1 MNGRIRLL
9 VLALVL
15 LFGAE
20 QLAALS
26 ADRAI
31 NQYVR
36 RAWTVEQGL
45 PHGTV
50 RGIAQTRDGYLWLAT
65 YEGLVRFNGEEF
77 RVFDRT
83 TSPEMLSIAI
93 RMLALD
99 RGGTLWLGTAAGL
112 MRYRGGT
119 FEAIAIPGGADSISG
134 MAITRDDTVW
144 IGTARGKLVR
154 VRGARA
160 EEVSVGLP
168 VSPITAL
175 AASGDDVWIGTS
187 DGLSRLRK
195 GANRADVISGLSN
208 DRIVTLMA
216 DGSAMLVGSATGLDR
231 IADGRVQRIAGL
243 PVDQVTALHRDRDA
257 NLWIGTYSHGVF
269 RAHGSE
275 IASYGIDDGL
285 LNPTVRA
292 IAEDD
297 EGSLWIGSNGGLE
310 QFRAG
315 MFISWDRRHGLEDDF
330 VRTIY
335 EDRGGIRWVGAADG
349 LYRSDGNRWIK
360 EPGAPAGVL
369 SMEDSVDGTRSAD
382 VTRWIGTSNG
392 LYRISGGSTKLLT
405 VADGLSNNGIR
416 DIHQDRKGDVW
427 VATDFSVNRIDRN
440 GRIENFAGRPGIGAG
455 YALAIA
461 ESGDGRLWFATG
473 LGLAEFNGTTFT
485 LHAAPKELPSNRL
498 FGIEADANDPGTV
511 WVITDGDGLIR
522 FRGGKASVITMR
534 DGLATDKI
542 LSLVDDRR
550 GRLWFGT
557 GRGVFAASKREL
569 NAIADHAIGA
579 HVVSRFFDENDGLG
593 SRQCNGASTPSALR
607 TRDGRIWFATAKGV
621 AMLQGGATAAPLLRA
636 PVIENV
642 DINGKPADIGALAA
656 IPPGVERIEFEFSG
670 VTFATPERM
679 HFRYRLEN
687 YDDAWIDGGGKRVAS
702 YTNLPGGKYRFLLES
717 SRDGVQWRGSALP
730 FTLKPHFYE
739 TKWFLIVSILAVAA
753 LLLGAHNV
761 RLHLSRERARHLEA
775 VVDDR
780 TRQISEEKERTERAL
795 QEAQAARNEAEAAR
809 REAERHEKLVEDA
822 LERAESASQAKS
834 IFLANTS
841 HELRTPLNA
850 IIGFSELLIENT
862 SHRIEPRH
870 VRFLQNILSS
880 GEYLLGHI
888 NNILDLSKIEAGRTD
903 LQPET
908 IILYHIVDEIAAV
921 MKGVATLR
929 EITIDV
935 DLPTELPLI
944 EADPTHVKQILYNLV
959 SNAVKF
965 SPDKS
970 TVTVSARDLP
980 AQEAI
985 EIRVT
990 DQGVGIDPKDHELIF
1005 QEFRQAHGA
1014 KGERPQGT
1022 GLGLA
1027 LVKRFVE
1034 MHRGTIRVESELG
1047 LGSTFIVILPRKYQR
1062 TTVAPDQAP
1071 RKDAVGRT

>member
-1 MNGRIRLL
+1 MNVRIRLL
-9 VLALVL
+9 IVALVL
-15 LFGAE
+15 LWAE

-50 RGIAQTRDGYLWLAT
+50 RGLVQTRDGYLWLAT
-65 YEGLVRFNGEEF
+65 YEGLVRFNGDEF
-77 RVFDRT
+77 QVFDHT

-99 RGGTLWLGTAAGL
+99 RTGTLWCGTNAGL
-112 MRYRGGT
+112 MRYRDGK
-119 FEAIAIPGGADSISG
+119 FETIAIPGGADSIGG
-134 MAITRDDTVW
+134 MALTRDGTVW

-154 VRGARA
+154 VSGAHA
-160 EEVSVGLP
+160 EEVSLGLP

-187 DGLSRLRK
+187 DGLSRFPK
-195 GANRADVISGLSN
+195 GANRAERVTGLSSE
-208 DRIVTLMA
+208 RIVTLMA
-216 DGSAMLVGSATGLDR
+216 DGDAMLVGSATGLDR
-231 IADGRVQRIAGL
+231 ISAGRVERVAGL
-243 PVDQVTALHRDRDA
+243 PADQVTALHRDRDK

-269 RAHGSE
+269 RVSANQ
-275 IASYGIDDGL
+275 IAWYGIDDGL

-297 EGSLWIGSNGGLE
+297 EGNLWIGSNGGLE

-315 MFISWDRRHGLEDDF
+315 TFISWDRRHGLEDDF

-335 EDRGGIRWVGAADG
+335 EDRGGQRWAGAADG
-349 LYRSDGNRWIK
+349 LYRATNNHWLK
-360 EPGAPAGVL
+360 ERGAPAGVL
-369 SMEDSVDGTRSAD
+369 SMEDSVDGTR
-382 VTRWIGTSNG
+382 WIGTSNG
-392 LYRISGGSTKLLT
+392 LYRISGGTSKLLT

-427 VATDFSVNRIDRN
+427 VATDFSVNRIDKT

-473 LGLAEFNGTTFT
+473 LGLAEFDGKTFT

-498 FGIEADANDPGTV
+498 FGVEADANHPGTV

-522 FRGGKASVITMR
+522 FRDGKASVITTR

-542 LSLVDDRR
+542 VSLVDDRQ

-557 GRGVFAASKREL
+557 GRGVFFASKRDL
-569 NAIADHAIGA
+569 NAIADGGGA
-579 HVVSRFFDENDGLG
+579 RVVSRFFDENDGLG
-593 SRQCNGASTPSALR
+593 SRQCNGASTPAALR
-607 TRDGRIWFATAKGV
+607 TRDGRIWFATAKGI
-621 AMLQGGATAAPLLRA
+621 AMLAGGATPAPLLRA
-636 PVIENV
+636 PVIEHV
-642 DINGKPADIGALAA
+642 DINGKPADLNALVA
-656 IPPGVERIEFEFSG
+656 IPPGVERIEFEYSG
-670 VTFATPERM
+670 VTFATPERL

-687 YDDAWIDGGGKRVAS
+687 YDNAWIDGGGKRIAS
-702 YTNLPGGKYRFLLES
+702 YTNLPAGQYRFLLES

-730 FTLKPHFYE
+730 FALKPHFYE

-761 RLHLSRERARHLEA
+761 RLHLSRERARHLEM
-775 VVDDR
+775 VVEDR

-795 QEAQAARNEAEAAR
+795 REAEAAKIEAEAAR

-822 LERAESASQAKS
+822 LERAESANQAKS

-908 IILYHIVDEIAAV
+908 IILYHVVDEIAAV

-935 DLPTELPLI
+935 DLPAELPLI

-965 SPDKS
+965 SPDRS

-980 AQEAI
+980 AQDAI

-1047 LGSTFIVILPRKYQR
+1047 LGSTFIAILPRKYQR
-1062 TTVAPDQAP
+1062 VASAPDPAQ
-1071 RKDAVGRT
+1071 RKDVVGRT

>member
-1 MNGRIRLL
+1 MNVHLRPP
-9 VLALVL
+9 VVALALCFACG
-15 LFGAE
+15 LFG
-20 QLAALS
+20 LP

-50 RGIAQTRDGYLWLAT
+50 RGLVQTRDGYLWLAT

-77 RVFDRT
+77 QVFDHT

-99 RGGTLWLGTAAGL
+99 RDGTLWCGTNAGL
-112 MRYRGGT
+112 MRYRGGK
-119 FEAIAIPGGADSISG
+119 FETIAIPGGADSTGG
-134 MAITRDDTVW
+134 MAITRDGTVW
-144 IGTARGKLVR
+144 IGTARGKLIR

-160 EEVSVGLP
+160 EEVSLGLQTSP
-168 VSPITAL
+168 IPITAL

-195 GANRADVISGLSN
+195 ETNRAERVAGLSN
-208 DRIVTLMA
+208 ERIVTLMP
-216 DGSAMLVGSATGLDR
+216 DGDAMLVGSATGLDR
-231 IADGRVQRIAGL
+231 VTGDRVEHIAGL
-243 PVDQVTALHRDRDA
+243 PVDQVTALHRDRDH
-257 NLWIGTYSHGVF
+257 NLWIGTYSNGVF
-269 RAHGSE
+269 RASANQ

-292 IAEDD
+292 ISEDD
-297 EGSLWIGSNGGLE
+297 EGNLWIGSNGGLE

-315 MFISWDRRHGLEDDF
+315 MFISWDRRQGLEDDF

-335 EDRGGIRWVGAADG
+335 EDRSGQRWVGAADG
-349 LYRSDGNRWIK
+349 LYHATNNHWIK
-360 EPGAPAGVL
+360 ERGAPAGVL
-369 SMEDSVDGTRSAD
+369 SMEDSRDG
-382 VTRWIGTSNG
+382 TRWIGTSNG
-392 LYRISGGSTKLLT
+392 LYRISGGTTKLLT

-416 DIHQDRKGDVW
+416 DIHQDRNGDVW
-427 VATDFSVNRIDRN
+427 VATDFSVNRIDKLSSDRN
-440 GRIENFAGRPGIGAG
+440 IRIESFAERPGIGSG

-473 LGLAEFNGTTFT
+473 RGLAEFDGKTFT

-498 FGIEADANDPGTV
+498 FGVEADANQPGTV

-522 FRGGKASVITMR
+522 FRDGKASVITTR
-534 DGLATDKI
+534 NGLATDKI
-542 LSLVDDRR
+542 VSLVDDRQ

-557 GRGVFAASKREL
+557 GRGVFFASKREL
-569 NAIADHAIGA
+569 NAIADGA
-579 HVVSRFFDENDGLG
+579 GARVVSRFFDENDGLG
-593 SRQCNGASTPSALR
+593 SRQCNGASTPAVLR

-621 AMLQGGATAAPLLRA
+621 AMLAGGATAAPALRA
-636 PVIENV
+636 PIIEHVN
-642 DINGKPADIGALAA
+642 INGKPADINALAA
-656 IPPGVERIEFEFSG
+656 IPPGVERIEFEYSG
-670 VTFATPERM
+670 VAFATPERM
-679 HFRYRLEN
+679 LFRYRLEN
-687 YDDAWIDGGGKRVAS
+687 YDDAWMDGGGKRVAS
-702 YTNLPGGKYRFLLES
+702 YTNLPAGNYRFLLES
-717 SRDGVQWRGSALP
+717 SRDGVQWRGTALP
-730 FTLKPHFYE
+730 FALKPHFYE
-739 TKWFLIVSILAVAA
+739 TRWFLIVSILAAAA
-753 LLLGAHNV
+753 LLLGAHNF
-761 RLHLSRERARHLEA
+761 RLHLSRERARHLEE
-775 VVDDR
+775 VVEDR

-795 QEAQAARNEAEAAR
+795 REAEAAKIEAEAAR

-822 LERAESASQAKS
+822 LERAESANQAKS

-908 IILYHIVDEIAAV
+908 IILYHVVDEIAAV

-935 DLPTELPLI
+935 DLPSELPLM
-944 EADPTHVKQILYNLV
+944 EADPTHVKQILYNLI

-970 TVTVSARDLP
+970 TVTVTARDLP

-985 EIRVT
+985 EIRVI

-1005 QEFRQAHGA
+1005 QEFRQAHGV

-1062 TTVAPDQAP
+1062 ANAPDQTP